1 MKKLYSILALVLC
14 VVMIAF
20 CFTSCNKNKKGQT
33 TATTESAGTNPPATT
48 AGPDPWESI
57 ALEVNAIA
65 PSNRSFKISYD
76 VFTSAE
82 RVAKNDQ
89 YIKGPDAIEEGVT
102 STIQQM
108 VYKRNEKAKDLLG
121 LTIEYATM
129 DKDWNQQCDEIVTL
143 VQGNAVDAPDL
154 FINMVFDLNIALKTQ
169 GVFRDIKDL
178 PGAYFDFD
186 SDKGWMTSWMESYS
200 FTGDRAYILASD
212 YFLDVMRAMGV
223 LPFNM
228 DLMNERSADLASTIL
243 EEGDT
248 LATDEDLSSR
258 FFDYVDRGFW
268 TWDTLSKLCAAVW
281 QDADGSGGNTVKDTL
296 GIMTDRYSGM
306 PAALILFSTGETLTE
321 TTTDDSG
328 RVDIQLKQD
337 AESVGAIF
345 DAVKSV
351 FNGPG
356 SFVTA
361 GGAGGATED
370 NPGLAYSQIKFSENT
385 LLFAGP
391 TLLGAL
397 ENDTFQQMTYT
408 YSVVPMP
415 KADVNKDYN
424 TIVHNTADVGAINVK
439 TAPQKAIA
447 ISAFLQHC
455 TENSGNIREEFLQI
469 VTKYRTTT
477 YNQGTSRML
486 DLIYDSLANSRDKAI
501 EDASMRKSGAR
512 FHGVMKDNGFIWGSA
527 DIVSWYESNRADKQ
541 AKIEELLNIWYD
553 LPTNAA
559 ANENTEPAAE

>member
-1 MKKLYSILALVLC
+1 M
-14 VVMIAF
+14 
-20 CFTSCNKNKKGQT
+20 
-33 TATTESAGTNPPATT
+33 
-48 AGPDPWESI
+48 
-57 ALEVNAIA
+57 
-65 PSNRSFKISYD
+65 
-76 VFTSAE
+76 
-82 RVAKNDQ
+82 
-89 YIKGPDAIEEGVT
+89 
-102 STIQQM
+102 
-108 VYKRNEKAKDLLG
+108 
-121 LTIEYATM
+121 
-129 DKDWNQQCDEIVTL
+129 
-143 VQGNAVDAPDL
+143 L
-154 FINMVFDLNIALKTQ
+154 F
-169 GVFRDIKDL
+169 R
-178 PGAYFDFD
+178 
-186 SDKGWMTSWMESYS
+186 
-200 FTGDRAYILASD
+200 
-212 YFLDVMRAMGV
+212 
-223 LPFNM
+223 
-228 DLMNERSADLASTIL
+228 
-243 EEGDT
+243 
-248 LATDEDLSSR
+248 
-258 FFDYVDRGFW
+258 
-268 TWDTLSKLCAAVW
+268 
-281 QDADGSGGNTVKDTL
+281 
-296 GIMTDRYSGM
+296 
-306 PAALILFSTGETLTE
+306 
-321 TTTDDSG
+321 SG

-356 SFVTA
+356 SFVTV